1 MRGDS
6 RHSTVLLKG
15 TTAVGGALTIYS
27 SKKTPLYGDVLSVL
41 IDGSD
46 LSNSAD
52 LVLSEGLVDADG
64 TSEILGPSIINN
76 TDIGNA
82 GSMELTPST
91 VLQDNAGVT
100 RVSGVD
106 SIPTLFALHG
116 GYLKAVIANGGD
128 AKVVR
133 IWVTIKG

>member
-15 TTAVGGALTIYS
+15 VTATGGGLTIYS
-27 SKKTPLYGDVLSVL
+27 SGKTPLHGDVLSVL

-46 LSNSAD
+46 LTDSAN
-52 LVLSEGLVDADG
+52 LVLKEALVDADG
-64 TSEILGPSIINN
+64 TSEILGPAIIDNA
-76 TDIGNA
+76 DIGNA
-82 GSMELTPST
+82 GSLELTPST

-100 RVSGVD
+100 RVSGSD

-116 GYLKAVIANGGD
+116 GRLKAVITAGGD
-128 AKVVR
+128 DKVVR